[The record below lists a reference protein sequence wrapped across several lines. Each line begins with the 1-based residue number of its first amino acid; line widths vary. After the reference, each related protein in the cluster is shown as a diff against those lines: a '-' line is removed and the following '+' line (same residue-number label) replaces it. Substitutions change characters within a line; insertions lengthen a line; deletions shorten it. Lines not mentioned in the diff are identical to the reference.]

1 MRGSVAESRS
11 NVNNYKAEGGARAS
25 GGYTLRPSGQ
35 ADTTPSGSRR
45 PASRSGELRLG
56 KLQVVVWLGLALGSI
71 VGAYFVGF
79 FSGRYVGFESARES
93 SAGEVAKLPAPE
105 SFQGAAGQNPGG
117 VYDKLKAPAVMREPE
132 EEGQAPQGRPI
143 IKGSQAAEVAAGT
156 VRLEDD
162 KKELAGSDGVG
173 GALQGNV
180 SDEGLEASGLEEQEA
195 SESEIENVIAEQNS
209 GPQVIIGSD
218 EGLGAAKV
226 PDSVRLLGSTPK
238 TDTAKVD
245 TAKDAQAKVVAPTKS
260 EKSATNLLDERIAKA
275 RSDAAKPASTSV
287 STTKTSGRDSGPLVR
302 KVLPSGYFAQVAA
315 PKKVSEA
322 EAIAAKLKRS
332 GFPVVVESASVAG
345 QGFYRVMVGPEQ
357 NKVQADRLVT
367 QLKSEKYI
375 SGKPFIRKVK

>member
-11 NVNNYKAEGGARAS
+11 NVNNYKGEGGARAA

-35 ADTTPSGSRR
+35 ADGAPSGSRR
-45 PASRSGELRLG
+45 PATRTGELRLG

-105 SFQGAAGQNPGG
+105 SYRGASGQNPGG
-117 VYDKLKAPAVMREPE
+117 VYDKLKAPAVLREPE
-132 EEGQAPQGRPI
+132 EEGMVPQGRPI
-143 IKGSQAAEVAAGT
+143 IKGSQGAEPDALNVRIDGSKGEWQDSKGVQAALQPQVA
-156 VRLEDD
+156 E
-162 KKELAGSDGVG
+162 EGVG
-173 GALQGNV
+173 TDSL
-180 SDEGLEASGLEEQEA
+180 EGEAGDK
-195 SESEIENVIAEQNS
+195 EIANLIAEADS

-226 PDSVRLLGSTPK
+226 PDSVRLLGSTAK
-238 TDTAKVD
+238 TDTAKAGTTKEV
-245 TAKDAQAKVVAPTKS
+245 QAKVVAPAKG

-275 RSDAAKPASTSV
+275 RSDAAKPSSTSE
-287 STTKTSGRDSGPLVR
+287 TTKTSGRDSGPLVR

-322 EAIAAKLKRS
+322 EAIAGKLKRS

-345 QGFYRVMVGPEQ
+345 QGFYRVLVGPEQ
-357 NKVQADRLVT
+357 NKVQADRLVA